1 MAASTDRRFTKY
13 IHLQQPHDG
22 KFKNPNFYGKSPIEP
37 IIRTPERLQIKKV
50 IDKKVAQNSK
60 CFYNLFIKI
69 FIQSHM
75 QKKPYHRYIHWPLAA
90 VKPRGF
96 LVHHE
101 IHSDHHEKTA
111 KPNGEFHLHE
121 FMPPGKYY
129 TQNTRS
135 RSSTHPCLYSIHV
148 ALQHIIHAHI

>member
-1 MAASTDRRFTKY
+1 VAASADCRFTKY

-37 IIRTPERLQIKKV
+37 IIRTQERLQIKKV

-75 QKKPYHRYIHWPLAA
+75 KKKTLPQVHPLAT
-90 VKPRGF
+90 RGCKAARF
-96 LVHHE
+96 SSFT
-101 IHSDHHEKTA
+101 SDWRA
-111 KPNGEFHLHE
+111 P
-121 FMPPGKYY
+121 MA
-129 TQNTRS
+129 R
-135 RSSTHPCLYSIHV
+135 
-148 ALQHIIHAHI
+148 A